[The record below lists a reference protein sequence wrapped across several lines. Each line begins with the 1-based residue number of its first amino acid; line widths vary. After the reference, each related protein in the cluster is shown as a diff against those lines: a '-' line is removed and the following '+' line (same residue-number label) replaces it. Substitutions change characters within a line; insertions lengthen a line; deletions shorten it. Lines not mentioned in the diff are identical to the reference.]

1 LPKPAGAAVPLLC
14 GCNSL
19 DAQPYITE
27 TFGGQTNITLAN
39 MTLNTSNANSD
50 FVLPEQ
56 YGLPKVSAQQ
66 KLTPLDMNLPRVYG
80 SRWILC
86 FALPTGAGHA
96 QMYI

>member
-1 LPKPAGAAVPLLC
+1 MC
-14 GCNSL
+14 GCNPL
-19 DAQPYITE
+19 DAQLYIQE
-27 TFGGQTNITLAN
+27 IFARHTNITLAN
-39 MTLNTSNANSD
+39 MTLNTNNANSD

-86 FALPTGAGHA
+86 FALSAGADHA
-96 QMYI
+96 QMYT